1 MPYYTGSAANMS
13 QVRDAIVSACRTAGW
28 VWADET
34 LTKDGVSFRLALNAA
49 HLEIKGVGTGG
60 DAPGQAYVGP
70 LGEYVTAAPMVWPV
84 TYHLFVHPREVYCI
98 IRYGVD
104 VHQWLAFGKSSLA
117 GLSGHGGWFGA
128 SIADK
133 LIYNGIAGN
142 FEGYYAGSAHSRWFS
157 PVLFF
162 CTGADAVM
170 ATAYIHDGFSGGWS
184 WSRFDGQATTPLLAL
199 QPSEW
204 TSESALIP
212 IRSYVARPE
221 NKISLAAEL
230 EHARHIS
237 IANLAPGQIITL
249 GSDRWMCFP
258 WYRKSS
264 APIQSSGYF
273 PWDTTGPL
281 GWAIRYDG
289 P

>member
-13 QVRDAIVSACRTAGW
+13 QVRDAIVNACTANGW
-28 VWADET
+28 SWSNEVLA
-34 LTKDGVSFRLALNAA
+34 KGGPSFRLSLSNGF
-49 HLEIKGVGTGG
+49 LRIKGIAPAGESPGEPRMGPFV
-60 DAPGQAYVGP
+60 APGSQSHP
-70 LGEYVTAAPMVWPV
+70 LVWPV
-84 TYHLFVHPREVYCI
+84 TYHLFIHPGEVYCV

-104 VHQWLAFGKSSLA
+104 VYQWLAFGRSQIAGMPGNKS
-117 GLSGHGGWFGA
+117 WFGA
-128 SIADK
+128 SASLDAMS
-133 LIYNGIAGN
+133 YGIAGSAGGFN
-142 FEGYYAGSAHSRWFS
+142 AVAGYYQNYSCFAPA
-157 PVLFF
+157 LFF
-162 CTGADAVM
+162 INGGNVAF
-170 ATAYIHDGFSGGWS
+170 ATSFIFDGFADRWTVSS
-184 WSRFDGQATTPLLAL
+184 FDSAAASPLLAL

-237 IANLAPGQIITL
+237 IANLEPGQIITL
-249 GSDRWMCFP
+249 GNDHWMCFP
-258 WYRKSS
+258 WYRK
-264 APIQSSGYF
+264 AVAFSG
-273 PWDTTGPL
+273 DTTGPL